1 MSIIQSEYD
10 NRIKDWSL
18 FIKAIKSNERCF
30 FWDLKTMKIFLQD
43 KLFNYLQKQIIS
55 HVQWI
60 SISCMKC
67 DKCDSIFDKNSYS
80 ECTRNKRSNAARW
93 HYLHLYRL
101 LKANAPMSH
110 LHLLTVIIAL
120 KLHTSAFRAAF
131 WLRTRLNTKQNVHPT
146 GIHKPDHHTY
156 KYHISN
162 PYLALL
168 LEEHNL
174 KKANQKQL
182 YKATQTF
189 FTVVCWQKI

>member
-1 MSIIQSEYD
+1 MTNVIV
-10 NRIKDWSL
+10 
-18 FIKAIKSNERCF
+18 C
-30 FWDLKTMKIFLQD
+30 
-43 KLFNYLQKQIIS
+43 
-55 HVQWI
+55 
-60 SISCMKC
+60 
-67 DKCDSIFDKNSYS
+67 IFDKNSYS

-101 LKANAPMSH
+101 LKANAPTSH

-131 WLRTRLNTKQNVHPT
+131 RLRTRLKNTKQNVHPT
-146 GIHKPDHHTY
+146 GIHKPHHHTY
-156 KYHISN
+156 KYHISD

-189 FTVVCWQKI
+189 FTVVC